1 MLLLVSFKMFL
12 PPTFLMYSFY
22 FSANTL
28 ALEKN
33 NNVFRYTMCQVLG
46 EETMLQRFMD
56 SSFHNGQNGGKK
68 M

>member
-1 MLLLVSFKMFL
+1 
-12 PPTFLMYSFY
+12 MYSFY

-68 M
+68 I